1 MIVKTKAL
9 PILEALLA
17 ALLFASS
24 TPLSKILI
32 GDIDPILL
40 AAFLYLGSGVGAFL
54 IRTFIKLRNPGRE
67 VEAKL
72 TKEDLPWLL
81 GAIISGGVLAPIV
94 LLFGLSI
101 TPASTASLLLN
112 FEGVAT
118 TVIAALFF
126 KEAIGKRVTWSIVL
140 ITIASIILSLTWGE
154 WGFSPGIFLILG
166 ACIFWGIDNN
176 FTRNISDREPLQ
188 IVMFKGLGAGT
199 FSFILALILGN
210 PLPKFSTILLASGL
224 GLVSYGLSIALII
237 RAMRGLGSARAYAW
251 YGTAPFISL
260 ILSLIIFQEKPAL
273 NMWIGLGLM
282 IVGAWLMVTERHSHR
297 HLHPTLVHE
306 HAHQHPDEHHD
317 HTHAGLEA
325 STPITHSHPHQH
337 APLEHD
343 HDHAPDIHHRHDH
356 GE

>member
-1 MIVKTKAL
+1 MTVKTKAL

-40 AAFLYLGSGVGAFL
+40 AAFLYLGSGVGAFF
-54 IRTFIKLRNPGRE
+54 IRTFMKLSNPGKE

-140 ITIASIILSLTWGE
+140 ITIASIILSLPWGE

-199 FSFILALILGN
+199 FSFILARILGN
-210 PLPKFSTILLASGL
+210 PLPKFSTILFASGL

-273 NMWIGLGLM
+273 NIWIGLGLM
-282 IVGAWLMVTERHSHR
+282 IAGAWLMVTERHSHR
-297 HLHPTLVHE
+297 HLHPTLVHV
-306 HAHQHPDEHHD
+306 HAHQHPDQHHD

-325 STPITHSHPHQH
+325 STPITHSHPHEH

-343 HDHAPDIHHRHDH
+343 HDHAPDIHHRHEH
-356 GE
+356 